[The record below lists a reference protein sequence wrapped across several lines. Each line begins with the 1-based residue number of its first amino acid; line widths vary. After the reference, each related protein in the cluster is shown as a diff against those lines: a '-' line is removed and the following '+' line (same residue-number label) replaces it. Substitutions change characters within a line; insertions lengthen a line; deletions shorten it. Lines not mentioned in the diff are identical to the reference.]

1 MADINESMENKEA
14 TINRLSIHDILNI
27 ILSNWYWFII
37 SLLLFGAG
45 AYAYLRYTTPLYQ
58 RTATVLVKDSR
69 KGSGSEVTAFNDIIG
84 GISRRSVDNELHIF
98 QSRHL
103 MEQVVK
109 RYDLTTQYLS
119 KGRVKTSDM
128 YGRTPVV
135 VKFLGATPQGVTSF
149 KYNITDNGGLRLT
162 NFTDNEDVTIE
173 CAIGDTISTPLGEI
187 TTIATP
193 YIARY
198 GDNEIIVRHL
208 PLNEVTEAYRKRLKC
223 EISDKQASVIR
234 LTMVDNVPLRAENVI
249 NGIIDAYNVDAIKD
263 KQAISNLTEEFINER
278 LETLSHELNLADSD
292 IATYKQD
299 NRLYNIAE
307 EAAMSA
313 EEAKRLKRE
322 ALSLEANL
330 EMAEYIYNYLN
341 DESRALAMIPAST
354 ITLSDAS
361 SALATQIDL
370 YNKSLLEYQRLIAGS
385 SESNPT
391 IVDLRNDI
399 SNMRSAI
406 ILSLESHIEG
416 LKLQMGHIARQ
427 QNETDRYMQSSPKR
441 EKEMLSKARQ
451 QKVKEELYI
460 YLLTKLEENSLAGAT
475 AESNARIIDKAY
487 GSNTPIS
494 PKRRMTIAVALILG
508 LATPFVI
515 LYLREIMNTSV
526 RSRRDLDEA
535 LTIPFLGDIPE
546 HSGHLDHPIVV
557 RDESR
562 DAISEA
568 FRMIRTNLSFM
579 AVDRPIQVIMFTSS
593 IPHSGKTFVSSNLAM
608 TLTTSGKRVLIIDID
623 LRRRTLSK
631 ILGHRN
637 DRRGLTSYLSGKIT
651 SLDGII
657 SPSGIDENL
666 DIIYAGPQPPNPAE
680 MLMSSHIDDL
690 FKELRS
696 RYDYIILDSV
706 PAMAVADAMIIDRL
720 VDLTVYVIREGHL
733 DRRHLPEIE
742 KLYREKKFHNLS
754 TILNGVT
761 TRKRAYGYGYTYGYG
776 YFAENEQNSKWSRG
790 WNYVKNLFRR
800 RN

>member
-1 MADINESMENKEA
+1 M
-14 TINRLSIHDILNI
+14 
-27 ILSNWYWFII
+27 
-37 SLLLFGAG
+37 
-45 AYAYLRYTTPLYQ
+45 
-58 RTATVLVKDSR
+58 
-69 KGSGSEVTAFNDIIG
+69 
-84 GISRRSVDNELHIF
+84 
-98 QSRHL
+98 
-103 MEQVVK
+103 
-109 RYDLTTQYLS
+109 
-119 KGRVKTSDM
+119 
-128 YGRTPVV
+128 
-135 VKFLGATPQGVTSF
+135 
-149 KYNITDNGGLRLT
+149 
-162 NFTDNEDVTIE
+162 
-173 CAIGDTISTPLGEI
+173 
-187 TTIATP
+187 
-193 YIARY
+193 
-198 GDNEIIVRHL
+198 
-208 PLNEVTEAYRKRLKC
+208 
-223 EISDKQASVIR
+223 
-234 LTMVDNVPLRAENVI
+234 
-249 NGIIDAYNVDAIKD
+249 
-263 KQAISNLTEEFINER
+263 
-278 LETLSHELNLADSD
+278 ETLSHELNLADSD
-292 IATYKQD
+292 IATYEQD

-427 QNETDRYMQSSPKR
+427 QTETDRYMQSSPKR

-487 GSNTPIS
+487 GSNKPIS
-494 PKRRMTIAVALILG
+494 PKRRMTIAVALLLG

-546 HSGHLDHPIVV
+546 HSSHLDHPIVV

>member
-1 MADINESMENKEA
+1 
-14 TINRLSIHDILNI
+14 
-27 ILSNWYWFII
+27 
-37 SLLLFGAG
+37 
-45 AYAYLRYTTPLYQ
+45 
-58 RTATVLVKDSR
+58 
-69 KGSGSEVTAFNDIIG
+69 
-84 GISRRSVDNELHIF
+84 
-98 QSRHL
+98 
-103 MEQVVK
+103 
-109 RYDLTTQYLS
+109 
-119 KGRVKTSDM
+119 
-128 YGRTPVV
+128 
-135 VKFLGATPQGVTSF
+135 
-149 KYNITDNGGLRLT
+149 
-162 NFTDNEDVTIE
+162 
-173 CAIGDTISTPLGEI
+173 
-187 TTIATP
+187 
-193 YIARY
+193 
-198 GDNEIIVRHL
+198 
-208 PLNEVTEAYRKRLKC
+208 
-223 EISDKQASVIR
+223 
-234 LTMVDNVPLRAENVI
+234 
-249 NGIIDAYNVDAIKD
+249 
-263 KQAISNLTEEFINER
+263 
-278 LETLSHELNLADSD
+278 
-292 IATYKQD
+292 
-299 NRLYNIAE
+299 
-307 EAAMSA
+307 
-313 EEAKRLKRE
+313 
-322 ALSLEANL
+322 
-330 EMAEYIYNYLN
+330 
-341 DESRALAMIPAST
+341 
-354 ITLSDAS
+354 
-361 SALATQIDL
+361 
-370 YNKSLLEYQRLIAGS
+370 
-385 SESNPT
+385 
-391 IVDLRNDI
+391 
-399 SNMRSAI
+399 
-406 ILSLESHIEG
+406 
-416 LKLQMGHIARQ
+416 
-427 QNETDRYMQSSPKR
+427 
-441 EKEMLSKARQ
+441 MLSKARQ

-487 GSNTPIS
+487 GSNKPIS
-494 PKRRMTIAVALILG
+494 PKRRMTIAVALLLG
-508 LATPFVI
+508 LATPFII

-546 HSGHLDHPIVV
+546 HSSHLDHPIVV